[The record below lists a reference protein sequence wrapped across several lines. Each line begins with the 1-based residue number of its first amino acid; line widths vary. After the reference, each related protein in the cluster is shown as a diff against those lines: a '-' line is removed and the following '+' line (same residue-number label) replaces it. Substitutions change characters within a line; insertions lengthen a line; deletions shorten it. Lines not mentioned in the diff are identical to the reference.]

1 MNIFNNFNKKK
12 SNKNI
17 ISSDTSFSRL
27 LKNLGVRISS
37 IEDQVIGIAKE
48 RGIELTVID
57 GYISGG
63 VGQIIDLTTNQV
75 VEEFVTSYNGVYV
88 SEIPLIQ
95 MPEVFK
101 IIIKGGVDIST
112 NENINSTITIIESK
126 SKILNNGKDVAIS
139 PLTTMYSELAE
150 EMKEGTNS
158 TSYINAITASKTKL
172 AEILPN
178 LDISK
183 FNDDYIETQDI
194 NNSLYAVQLFATS
207 RNISNSL
214 QTEDVQLDE
223 FDVIKGIVKT
233 INETN
238 NSTGDAVFNLADETT
253 IGNVIT
259 DVITNTPE
267 LDIDEGYISGVKA
280 YVSTIN
286 DKLLEIGTNNADN
299 FQEAFSKSVQLSTAS
314 TQTSGTLS
322 DSYNTDTGTYDGAT
336 GIGDIVEET
345 IESANTI
352 EVATISKPVSI
363 LQEFPI
369 ALNTIAMTIHSYDV
383 LRKEHEQEIIAQY

>member
-1 MNIFNNFNKKK
+1 MNLFNNFNKKK

-37 IEDQVIGIAKE
+37 IEDLVRDNIKGGMEVVA
-48 RGIELTVID
+48 VD
-57 GYISGG
+57 GYINGG
-63 VGQIIDLTTNQV
+63 VGQIIDLTTNEV

-126 SKILNNGKDVAIS
+126 SKILNNGKDVVIS

-150 EMKEGTNS
+150 KIIEENNS
-158 TSYINAITASKTKL
+158 TSYIDAVNASKTKL

-233 INETN
+233 INDFN
-238 NSTGDAVFNLADETT
+238 NSQDGVFNLTDEDT

-259 DVITNTPE
+259 DVIENTPE
-267 LDIDEGYISGVKA
+267 LVVEDDYITGVRE

-286 DKLLEIGTNNADN
+286 QELVNIGTNNADN
-299 FQEAFSKSVQLSTAS
+299 FEEAFSKSVQLSTAS
-314 TQTSGTLS
+314 TQTSVTLS
-322 DSYNTDTGTYDGAT
+322 DSYDSATGTYDGAT
-336 GIGDIVEET
+336 GIDSIVSGT
-345 IESANTI
+345 IQSANTI